1 MTKIFKRKFVLLNL
15 AVIITAAVF
24 AFNPLSASAENI
36 ADFIFQSTPL
46 FGDADA
52 NIMPGDSVTKWVKV
66 TNLIND
72 NLIITTNAAT
82 SSNTDGLGDRMNLT
96 IKKGSDIYFN
106 NTMTAFFA
114 AGVVNLGSLAA
125 YQTGRYDYT
134 VSFDNATG
142 NNFQNKTLSFDISV
156 SAQASETVGGETPTP
171 PGGTSGGGGYNI
183 TDLILT
189 NINATLTTNTT
200 AASITVTWLT
210 NKLATSRVIYDTV
223 PHPDLSLALPPN
235 YGYAFSTIQDPTKVT
250 GHSVTIPGL
259 LLGTTYY
266 LRPLS
271 AASPEKY
278 GAEVAVM
285 PGADGK
291 ITVQTEEIPPPTPK
305 QAVLGEKITATSDGN
320 NLAETGFSLYELFVL
335 LAIIITLLALRI
347 LLKRYDKAS

>member
-1 MTKIFKRKFVLLNL
+1 MTKISKPKFILNL
-15 AVIITAAVF
+15 AAIITAMLL
-24 AFNPLSASAENI
+24 AFIPFSAKAGTI
-36 ADFIFQSTPL
+36 ADITFSHTPL
-46 FGDADA
+46 FGET
-52 NIMPGDSVTKWVKV
+52 NLMPGDSVTRLITV
-66 TNLIND
+66 TNKVND
-72 NLIITTNAAT
+72 TLVITTNAAT

-125 YQTGRYDYT
+125 YQTGQYDYA
-134 VSFDNATG
+134 VSFDSATG

-171 PGGTSGGGGYNI
+171 PGDSSGGGYIINE
-183 TDLILT
+183 LNLT
-189 NINATLTTNTT
+189 NINAILTSSTT
-200 AASITVTWLT
+200 DASITVTWLT

-235 YGYAFSTIQDPTKVT
+235 YGYAYSTVQDPNKVT

-259 LLGTTYY
+259 ILGTTYY

-278 GAEVAVM
+278 GAEVAVT
-285 PGADGK
+285 PGANGTV
-291 ITVQTEEIPPPTPK
+291 TVQTEEIPPPTPK

-320 NLAETGFSLYELFVL
+320 NLAETGFSMNELYVL
-335 LAIIITLLALRI
+335 LSIIIILFALRI
-347 LLKRYDKAS
+347 LLKRYDKAL

>member
-125 YQTGRYDYT
+125 YQTGQYDYT
-134 VSFDNATG
+134 VSFDSASD

-156 SAQASETVGGETPTP
+156 SAQASESIGGETPTP
-171 PGGTSGGGGYNI
+171 PGDSSGGGYIINE
-183 TDLILT
+183 LNLT
-189 NINATLTTNTT
+189 NINAILTSSTT
-200 AASITVTWLT
+200 DASITVTWLT
-210 NKLATSRVIYDTV
+210 NKLATSRIIYDTV

-235 YGYAFSTIQDPTKVT
+235 YGYAYSTIQDPTKVT

-259 LLGTTYY
+259 ILGQTYY

-278 GAEVAVM
+278 GTEVAVM
-285 PGADGK
+285 PGADGTV
-291 ITVQTEEIPPPTPK
+291 TVQTEQIPPPTPK

-320 NLAETGFSLYELFVL
+320 NLAETGFSLFELFILV
-335 LAIIITLLALRI
+335 AIIITLLALRI
-347 LLKRYDKAS
+347 LLKRYDKTS